1 MEIMTP
7 FRSRTVL
14 RDRRY
19 SFRKAAAVVITSA
32 VLMAA
37 LTGCSRTKAAAS
49 PGMPVV
55 PVLAATVERR
65 DMPVELQAIGTVEAY
80 SSVAVKTQIT
90 GELTGV
96 YFKEGQDV
104 SKGDLLFTL
113 DKRPFEADV
122 KRQEA
127 NLEHDIA
134 QAKLAHLDADRY
146 AGLYKEGVVSKQQ
159 YDQAEANGEALDAA
173 VQADRAAVENAKV
186 QLVYC
191 SIYSP
196 INGRTGTLMIH
207 QGNMIK
213 ANDTPFL
220 ININQV
226 EPIYVTFTV
235 PEQYLAD
242 VKQFASAGKLPVQAA
257 IQGDSRPAL
266 GKLSFIDNTVDQA
279 TGTIKLKGEF
289 ANTDRRLWP
298 GQFVNATLVL
308 HTQPNAIVVPSQAVQ
323 NGQQGRFVFVIKTDN
338 TVEMRPVVVNRT
350 SGGQSIIDSGLKP
363 GEQVV
368 TDGQLRL
375 VPGSR
380 IEIKQSIAPASPP
393 QGTAQPSAR
402 LELWPKSS
410 SSGSLS

>member
-1 MEIMTP
+1 M
-7 FRSRTVL
+7 FRSHTVL
-14 RDRRY
+14 RHLK
-19 SFRKAAAVVITSA
+19 STIHSKTALLITSVA
-32 VLMAA
+32 FLPVF
-37 LTGCSRTKAAAS
+37 TGCSRTKAAAS
-49 PGMPVV
+49 PGIPVV
-55 PVLAATVERR
+55 PVLAATVEQK
-65 DMPVELQAIGTVEAY
+65 DMPVELQAIGSVEAY
-80 SSVAVKTQIT
+80 SSVTVKTQIT

-104 SKGDLLFTL
+104 KKGDLLFTL
-113 DKRPFEADV
+113 DKRPFEADL

-134 QAKLAHLDADRY
+134 QAKLSHLDADRY

-159 YDQAEANGEALDAA
+159 YDQAEANAEALDAA
-173 VQADRAAVENAKV
+173 VLADKAAVENAKV
-186 QLVYC
+186 QLIYC

-196 INGRTGTLMIH
+196 IYGRTGTLMIH

-226 EPIYVTFTV
+226 QPIYVTFTV

-242 VKQFASAGKLPVQAA
+242 IKRFAAAGKLPVQAS
-257 IQGDSRPAL
+257 IQGDTPPIIGR
-266 GKLSFIDNTVDQA
+266 LSFIDNTVDPA

-289 ANTDRRLWP
+289 VNADRRLWP

-323 NGQQGRFVFVIKTDN
+323 NGQQGQFVFVIKDDK
-338 TVEMRPVVVNRT
+338 TVEMRPVTVNR
-350 SGGQSIIDSGLKP
+350 SSSGQSIIDVGLKA
-363 GEQVV
+363 GERVV

-380 IEIKQSIAPASPP
+380 VEIKQSIAPVTSPT
-393 QGTAQPSAR
+393 GKDQPSAT
-402 LELWPKSS
+402 LQSPASS
-410 SSGSLS
+410 PANFAAGLLS